1 MQNGKEAREC
11 VLQIIHTRMAF
22 KKAMQRVLKK
32 HNTGI
37 TFEMF
42 QILSCLWQE
51 QGISQQTFA
60 ERTAKDK
67 ASLTSLMTNMEKRGF
82 VRREE
87 SKVDRRNNCVY
98 LTELGVDL
106 QQKINPAIYELYSYI
121 EKEIGLST
129 IKKSNADLKR
139 LHSILEDFE

>member
-1 MQNGKEAREC
+1 
-11 VLQIIHTRMAF
+11 
-22 KKAMQRVLKK
+22 
-32 HNTGI
+32 
-37 TFEMF
+37 
-42 QILSCLWQE
+42 
-51 QGISQQTFA
+51 
-60 ERTAKDK
+60 
-67 ASLTSLMTNMEKRGF
+67 MTNMEKRGF